1 MSWVLFFDGDCA
13 FCSKSVR
20 QAHRWDKR
28 RQLFFSP
35 LQGKLSHELGFSE
48 NAALEGGTLVVLR
61 ESDGKAFTRCDAWIE
76 IARALGGPWK
86 LLTVT
91 RFIPKFLRDWV
102 YNLVANNR
110 HRFVKKSETCELP
123 TPELQ
128 ARIRE

>member
-28 RQLFFSP
+28 RRLFFAP

-48 NAALEGGTLVVLR
+48 YASSEGGTMVVLR
-61 ESDGKAFTRCDAWIE
+61 ESDGKMFTRSDAWIE

-86 LLTVT
+86 WLTVT

-102 YNLVANNR
+102 YNRVANNR
-110 HRFVKKSETCELP
+110 HRFVKKGEACELP